1 VSFDVPTLLLTF
13 QVLSILLH
21 IIFNIKTYIYKRN
34 LLRSE
39 KVVTG
44 IVSQYKQESISSIEN
59 RLMSDKATNAINAVI
74 VGSVVSVSHV
84 VNSFDPSLFLEFPNY
99 MVLYFYQLILPFL
112 TIGTVTL
119 VYYLRHAPLRK
130 AIIREI

>member
-21 IIFNIKTYIYKRN
+21 IIFNIKTYIYKRD

-84 VNSFDPSLFLEFPNY
+84 VNSFDPSLFLEFPHY
-99 MVLYFYQLILPFL
+99 LVLYFYQLILPFL

-130 AIIREI
+130 AIIR

>member
-1 VSFDVPTLLLTF
+1 MSFDVPTLLLAF

-21 IIFNIKTYIYKRN
+21 IIFNIKTYIYKRD

-99 MVLYFYQLILPFL
+99 LVLYFYQLILPFL

-130 AIIREI
+130 AIIR

>member
-1 VSFDVPTLLLTF
+1 MSFDVPTLLLTF

-21 IIFNIKTYIYKRN
+21 IIFNIKTYIYKRD

-130 AIIREI
+130 AIIR